1 MRIKREHIALA
12 LILFVGIIARI
23 IKFNDPAFVLDTVA
37 FSRLGKNLVEYGRYN
52 FGENYNMGV
61 FFPPGYPFFVG
72 LLNFIINDL
81 FVSAKLISFISSCI
95 TIILSYLIGKELHDE
110 ESGLFAALVYAL
122 YPVILILSV
131 DSYSDV
137 LFFCFLLLSIY
148 LFLLSLRKD
157 NYVMSALIGIFI
169 AASYLTRPEGQF
181 LLLLPILQTFGM
193 FSEKISFNKKYL
205 LKLALIL
212 LMFGVIVSPYM
223 MFLKNYTGKFSPT
236 GKANISILL
245 GKLSDEKEYHEVVNA
260 PDNLYDRAA
269 FALTEDKTE
278 LKGWN
283 KNENLSLKDYF
294 FKDPVTFLK
303 RYQKN
308 VLREIK
314 ILDKLLMPIILP
326 FFFAFFSRDIFKKRA
341 RLIFIVYPLFFFF
354 MYPVFII
361 IEKQTL
367 LIVIFLIFFSC
378 AGFSNS
384 RQAVSSLISYYGLG
398 QNRALQLAERNIK
411 YLMILI
417 LVLSSLSYI
426 KYSSFDKV
434 PKPTE
439 HDRAGLYLKEK
450 VQAGYE
456 EINAMS
462 ARPYVSYFSDARF
475 TMLPYANV
483 PDVVSFAKLY
493 NVDYIVVDKR
503 FLGKWNYYNEL
514 IEMQKYSDDVEL
526 FYEDSSNSLI
536 RLFKIK

>member
-1 MRIKREHIALA
+1 MRVKREHIALA
-12 LILFVGIIARI
+12 LILLAGIIARI
-23 IKFNDPAFVLDTVA
+23 IKFDDPGFALDTVA

-61 FFPPGYPFFVG
+61 FFPPGYPFFIG
-72 LLNFIINDL
+72 LLNLAVKNL
-81 FVSAKLISFISSCI
+81 FVSAKVISFISSCI
-95 TIILSYLIGKELHDE
+95 TIILAYLIGKELYDE
-110 ESGLFAALVYAL
+110 ESGLFAALVFAF

-137 LFFCFLLLSIY
+137 LFFCFLLMSIY
-148 LFLLSLRKD
+148 LFLLSLKKD
-157 NYVMSALIGIFI
+157 NYVISALIGISI

-181 LLLLPILQTFGM
+181 LLLLPMLQAFGM
-193 FSEKISFNKKYL
+193 FSGKISFNKKYL
-205 LKLALIL
+205 FKVALIFL
-212 LMFGVIVSPYM
+212 IFGIIISPYM
-223 MFLKNYTGKFSPT
+223 LFLKNYTGKFSPT

-245 GKLSDEKEYHEVVNA
+245 GELSDEKEYHEVVNA

-294 FKDPVTFLK
+294 FKDPLAFAK

-314 ILDKLLMPIILP
+314 TLNKLLMPIILP
-326 FFFAFFSRDIFKKRA
+326 FFFAFFSRDLFKNRN
-341 RLIFIVYPLFFFF
+341 RLIFIIYPLFFFL
-354 MYPVFII
+354 MYPIFII

-367 LIVIFLIFFSC
+367 LIVVFLIFFSC
-378 AGFSNS
+378 GGFSNA
-384 RQAVSSLISYYGLG
+384 RQAFSDLISYYGLG
-398 QNRALQLAERNIK
+398 RNRALQLVERNIK
-411 YLMILI
+411 YLIVAI

-426 KYSSFDKV
+426 KYSSFNKV
-434 PKPTE
+434 ARPVE
-439 HDRAGLYLKEK
+439 HDMAGLYLTKS
-450 VQAGYE
+450 VPAAYE
-456 EINAMS
+456 ELNVMS
-462 ARPYVSYFSDARF
+462 VRPYVSYFSNARF

-483 PDVVSFAKLY
+483 SDVVSFAKLY

-503 FLGKWNYYNEL
+503 FLGKWDFYNEL

-526 FYEDSSNSLI
+526 FYEDSSDSLI